1 MNRSNEFRQIIEM
14 LGAPGRPAP
23 PRLQPRAAERLAQ
36 TRFGELT
43 KKLSSDL
50 ELSAEKLEKL
60 ELLCELTTGDRVKDI
75 QELVQIIKQD
85 ITVMNSQIV
94 KLNGL
99 VRRRIGS
106 GGERPQFMKH
116 LTGIVSALQRKLGA
130 ISAQFKML
138 LESEGALF
146 KAAAAPKPQQAAP
159 QQQPQPLG
167 ISQELRSRGGGGGG
181 DSGGNAAVGIDM
193 SGADQQAMMAYDY
206 EEEKRRE
213 RDKTTSTM
221 ESTISELGN
230 IFKNLATVVQEQGE
244 TLQRIDDD
252 VADTMDNVDLAHTEI
267 SKYLKSVSSNRMLIL
282 QILAIL
288 LLLFTI
294 MMIIT

>member
-1 MNRSNEFRQIIEM
+1 MHLRSV
-14 LGAPGRPAP
+14 
-23 PRLQPRAAERLAQ
+23 AAERLAQ

-106 GGERPQFMKH
+106 GGERPQH

-138 LESEGALF
+138 LESE
-146 KAAAAPKPQQAAP
+146 
-159 QQQPQPLG
+159 G